1 MPRGA
6 RSGVSAATRARDEWD
21 RAVDVWEDF
30 QEKGK
35 DFARELVHGPSLL
48 RAIGPVRG
56 LEVLDVG
63 CGQGR
68 FTRRIARRGAKVT
81 GIDWSPAMIEIARQH
96 ERDRPSGTDY
106 RLLDARRL
114 GITFPPGAFDLVV
127 ACMSFMDM
135 PDLPKVLKGV
145 HRVLKDGGRL
155 VFSVSHPNNT
165 AEVGWERA
173 QDGSI
178 RGVRIDRYFEP
189 RVGVTEWEMA
199 RLTRPFRTTFWHRS
213 LEEWFRTL
221 HRAGFRVDDLFE
233 PHPTGRAVRGHP
245 TLEGTARVPFF
256 LVLACRR
263 DPSGGAPRRHGE
275 NEL

>member
-1 MPRGA
+1 MPRGG
-6 RSGVSAATRARDEWD
+6 RSGVSAATRARAEWD

-35 DFARELVHGPSLL
+35 DFARDLVHGPSLL
-48 RAIGPVRG
+48 RAIGTVRG
-56 LEVLDVG
+56 LAVLDVG

-68 FTRRIARRGAKVT
+68 FTRKIARRGATVT
-81 GIDWSPAMIEIARQH
+81 GIDWSPAMIEVARHH
-96 ERDRPSGTDY
+96 EARRPSGTAY
-106 RLLDARRL
+106 RLLDARRI
-114 GITFPPGAFDLVV
+114 GTAFPPGAFDLVA

-135 PDLPKVLKGV
+135 PGLPKVLEGV

-165 AEVGWERA
+165 AEVGWDRA
-173 QDGSI
+173 PDGSI
-178 RGVRIDRYFEP
+178 RGVRIDRYFES
-189 RVGVTEWEMA
+189 RVGVTQWEMA
-199 RLTRPFRTTFWHRS
+199 RLTRPFRTTYWHRS
-213 LEEWFRTL
+213 LEDWFRTL

-233 PHPTGRAVRGHP
+233 PHPTARAVRRHP

-263 DPSGGAPRRHGE
+263 VPTVEGPGRHGE